1 MGAEL
6 GHNRYGKSGI
16 RVATVRR
23 SGDRHD
29 FSDWTVDMRLEG
41 AFLAAHAEGDNTEVL
56 PTDTMRGATYALAKE
71 HPGLEIEEF
80 GLLLTEYLLGAAPAA
95 TLAEVSVEEQPWE
108 RIEAGGEPHP
118 HAFTRAAYRRTARV
132 TRTREDAD
140 VSAGVTDL
148 VLLKTTD
155 SAFRGF
161 LKDRYTTLPETD
173 DRILATN
180 MTAEWRYAEIGLD
193 YRKVA
198 DEVRRVVMETFA
210 GHDSDSV
217 QHTLYA
223 MGESV
228 LEACPDVKEIRFTL
242 PNLHHIAVDLAPY
255 GLENP
260 GEVFVA
266 TDRPYGVIEGTVV
279 RRTRDSR

>member
-1 MGAEL
+1 MGAGL

-29 FSDWTVDMRLEG
+29 FSDWTVDVRIEG
-41 AFLAAHAEGDNTEVL
+41 DFLAAHAEGDNTEIL

-71 HPGLEIEEF
+71 HPGVEIEEF

-95 TLAEVSVEEQPWE
+95 TLAEVSIEEQPWE
-108 RIEAGGEPHP
+108 RIESDGEPHP
-118 HAFTRAAYRRTARV
+118 HAFTLAAYRRTARV
-132 TRTREDAD
+132 TRTREDA
-140 VSAGVTDL
+140 VVNAGVADL

-161 LKDRYTTLPETD
+161 IKDRYTTLPETD
-173 DRILATN
+173 DRILATS
-180 MTAEWRYAEIGLD
+180 MTAEWRYERTGLD
-193 YRKVA
+193 YRKVS
-198 DEVRRVVMETFA
+198 DEARRIAMETFA
-210 GHDSDSV
+210 RHDSGSM

-223 MGESV
+223 MGEAV
-228 LEACPDVKEIRFTL
+228 LEGCPDVAEIRFML
-242 PNLHHIAVDLAPY
+242 PNLHHIAVDLSPY
-255 GLENP
+255 GMENR

-266 TDRPYGVIEGTVV
+266 TDRPFGLIEGTVV
-279 RRTRDSR
+279 RRTRNSR